1 MSSEEIKQN
10 DQKENNHIR
19 NTTANLL
26 TEVCKDVCVEPQLQP
41 LSGETFS
48 DMTANTSDQARV
60 DISGRGFCLTGQV
73 VFF

>member
-1 MSSEEIKQN
+1 MSSEERKQN

-41 LSGETFS
+41 LSSETFS

>member
-60 DISGRGFCLTGQV
+60 EISGRGFCLTGQV